1 MPKKTAAPVKTV
13 TLDLD
18 IKLADGKK
26 KAPKSDRLVIDS
38 PITSVANPNYD
49 ATRKISATNPENLEV
64 PVVDRCI
71 SINQD
76 IESLQTQLKMLEADV
91 IEAAK
96 TSKKAEEQDDNF
108 VKTIDV
114 KGSEFKLQIQ
124 FRDAYSK
131 MDISM
136 REPLKQ
142 IFGIS
147 KYAVMFTEEKT
158 STIREE
164 KLEALKELLGDR
176 YDDFIQTDEC
186 VKPSKEFQYNYFVMR
201 KSLKADQLATVQK
214 VLDACQ
220 SNPSVKYPK

>member
-1 MPKKTAAPVKTV
+1 MPKKTTTPV
-13 TLDLD
+13 TLDLN
-18 IKLADGKK
+18 IKLADGKTKLK
-26 KAPKSDRLVIDS
+26 KADRLVIDS
-38 PITSVANPNYD
+38 PTTVVANPKFDN
-49 ATRKISATNPENLEV
+49 TRKASSTNLENIEI

-71 SINQD
+71 EISQE
-76 IESLQTQLKMLEADV
+76 IESLQTTLKLFEADV

-96 TSKKAEEQDDNF
+96 SSKKAEEDDDNF

-136 REPLKQ
+136 RDPLKQ
-142 IFGIS
+142 IFGTS
-147 KYAVMFTEEKT
+147 KYEIMFTEEKT
-158 STIREE
+158 SVIRPE

-186 VKPSKEFQYNYFVMR
+186 VKPSKDFQYNYFIMR
-201 KSLKADQLATVQK
+201 KSLKADQLTTVQK